1 MNKYKFL
8 YLIWLLPAF
17 VLFLCVHQAYV
28 FYSVVDTYDTGE
40 SYVAEVVDYEMKQIV
55 TQNNGY
61 IVLKFETDDGT
72 HQQKLSLPVEMASV
86 VSESRVVPIRFKK
99 GAFVNIV
106 MTPAYEMQKDLVL
119 TNLAMGAIGFLI
131 ALFIAVLVHRYTTKK
146 LRDGEQKMVIE
157 RVDDE

>member
-1 MNKYKFL
+1 
-8 YLIWLLPAF
+8 
-17 VLFLCVHQAYV
+17 
-28 FYSVVDTYDTGE
+28 
-40 SYVAEVVDYEMKQIV
+40 
-55 TQNNGY
+55 
-61 IVLKFETDDGT
+61 
-72 HQQKLSLPVEMASV
+72 
-86 VSESRVVPIRFKK
+86 
-99 GAFVNIV
+99 